1 MKQEITKWLKDP
13 NINRKIASKLM
24 DILAL
29 IQQEEEIKSNNFSKF
44 TDEEL
49 KEIGMRLHK
58 KFQSSLETK
67 I

>member
-29 IQQEEEIKSNNFSKF
+29 IQQNEEIKSNNFSKF

-49 KEIGMRLHK
+49 KEIGIRLHK
-58 KFQSSLETK
+58 KFQSGLEIK
-67 I
+67 